1 MTALFEYLHT
11 LQSIWVA
18 NLEYQVKQG
27 WLWLDPLLNL
37 LRDYFFETTV
47 VVTVIILYVIIFSA
61 ISFYARRPQDKKITY
76 TDEFKNLVKG
86 IDLHLGE
93 DSKKS
98 LAKIKPTKTED

>member
-11 LQSIWVA
+11 AQSIWVA

-27 WLWLDPLLNL
+27 WLWLDPLLIL

-47 VVTVIILYVIIFSA
+47 VVTVIILYTIIFSA
-61 ISFYARRPQDKKITY
+61 ISFYSQQPQDKKITY
-76 TDEFKNLVKG
+76 TDEFKSLVKG

-93 DSKKS
+93 ESKKS
-98 LAKIKPTKTED
+98 SEKIKTTKTKD